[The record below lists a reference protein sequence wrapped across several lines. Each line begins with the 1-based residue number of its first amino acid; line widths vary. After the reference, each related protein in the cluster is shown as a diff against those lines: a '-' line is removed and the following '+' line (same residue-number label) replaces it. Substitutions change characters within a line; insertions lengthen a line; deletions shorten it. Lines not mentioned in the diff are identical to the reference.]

1 MYLIKMRKFINSL
14 IFKILVLL
22 SNLINLAIAFFPFFS
37 ISMKRRKLLS
47 LLSIFCLSLVLTISC
62 SQTPQTNESA
72 TTETPNTTTN
82 PQSPPIV
89 IGYSNWAGWW
99 PWAIAESEGLFT
111 KNGANVELKWFDGYL
126 ASMEA
131 FAAGQLDGNCQTLN
145 DTISFAGSSV
155 NGQVAVLVNDNS
167 AGNDKIIVTKDINK
181 VEDLRGKKVAVEEG
195 VVDDFLLT
203 LALEE
208 AGMSRDDVEIVN
220 LETGAAAAAFAS
232 GQTDA
237 VGAFPPFW
245 LTALKREGS
254 KELISSKDFPGAIP
268 DLLVVSQK
276 LIDEQ
281 PEQVQALVN
290 TWFDIIDFMA
300 KNPEKADEIM
310 AKRADVTVEE
320 LQLLKEGT
328 KIFTIEENLEAF
340 SDGDS
345 MKHMPFAAKK
355 MSQFMLDVG
364 FIESEPDLTKILSD
378 RFIKAYAESK

>member
-1 MYLIKMRKFINSL
+1 
-14 IFKILVLL
+14 
-22 SNLINLAIAFFPFFS
+22 
-37 ISMKRRKLLS
+37 MKRRKLLS
-47 LLSIFCLSLVLTISC
+47 LLSVFCISLVLTISC
-62 SQTPQTNESA
+62 SQTPDS
-72 TTETPNTTTN
+72 TTTTTPDTN
-82 PQSPPIV
+82 VSSDAPAIV

-99 PWAIAESEGLFT
+99 PWAIAEQEGLFA

-126 ASMEA
+126 ESMEA

-145 DTISFAGSSV
+145 DTISFAGSAV
-155 NGQVAVLVNDNS
+155 NGEVAVLVNDNS
-167 AGNDKIIVTKDINK
+167 AGNDKIIVTKDINT
-181 VEDLRGKKVAVEEG
+181 VEDLKGKKVAVEEG

-203 LALEE
+203 LALQEK
-208 AGMSRDDVEIVN
+208 GMSRDDVEIVN

-254 KELISSKDFPGAIP
+254 KELITSKDFPGAIP

-290 TWFDIIDFMA
+290 TWFDILDFMA
-300 KNPEKADEIM
+300 ENPQKADEIM

-328 KIFTIEENLEAF
+328 KIFTLEENLEAF
-340 SDGDS
+340 SDGDN
-345 MKHMPFAAKK
+345 MKHMPFAAKQ
-355 MSQFMLDVG
+355 MSKFMLEVG
-364 FIESEPDLTKILSD
+364 FIESEPDLTKIFDD
-378 RFIKAYAESK
+378 RFVKAYAQQ